1 MKKKH
6 LLAGKKRK
14 ESRFVS
20 VSHFRYLHYYRV
32 NISTT
37 TRYTT
42 EVSYVYFPRQMLQNC
57 RNWKR
62 KAAVVD
68 NSRSSSKR
76 ETIISLSSSLFL
88 DVVFFSL
95 QNASVFSAGVQRVKE
110 IGFSALTFFS
120 LLSFFSRGEK
130 SVEVNF
136 RKQLTSTARADN
148 SLKIGCSSN
157 SATVEAIPKLC
168 TF

>member
-37 TRYTT
+37 TTLQKS
-42 EVSYVYFPRQMLQNC
+42 SYVYFPRQMLQNC

-88 DVVFFSL
+88 DVVFFPCKML
-95 QNASVFSAGVQRVKE
+95 RFFSAGVQRVKE

>member
-37 TRYTT
+37 TTLQKS
-42 EVSYVYFPRQMLQNC
+42 SYVYFPRQMLQNC

-88 DVVFFSL
+88 DVVFFPCKML
-95 QNASVFSAGVQRVKE
+95 R
-110 IGFSALTFFS
+110 FFQQ
-120 LLSFFSRGEK
+120 EYN
-130 SVEVNF
+130 E
-136 RKQLTSTARADN
+136 
-148 SLKIGCSSN
+148 
-157 SATVEAIPKLC
+157 
-168 TF
+168 

>member
-1 MKKKH
+1 MKKTSF
-6 LLAGKKRK
+6 LENIREKKADLSQ
-14 ESRFVS
+14 SRISDTCIIIGSTFL
-20 VSHFRYLHYYRV
+20 RLLHYRSLLC
-32 NISTT
+32 I
-37 TRYTT
+37 
-42 EVSYVYFPRQMLQNC
+42 YFPRQMLQNC

-88 DVVFFSL
+88 DVVFFPCKML
-95 QNASVFSAGVQRVKE
+95 RFFSAGVQRVKE